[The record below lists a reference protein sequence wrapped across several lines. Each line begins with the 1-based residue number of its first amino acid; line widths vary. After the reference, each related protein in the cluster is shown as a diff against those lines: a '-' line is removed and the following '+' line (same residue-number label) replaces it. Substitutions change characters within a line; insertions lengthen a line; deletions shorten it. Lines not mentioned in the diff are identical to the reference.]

1 MVAGQLAN
9 RRGKAILLLVMQG
22 SGRSNL
28 DGLSGLDAR
37 PTGSDLVYFFP
48 DREITVDQVRQLLER
63 GTETDRA
70 WVISHLLRYAQWDD
84 IWNYV
89 TRDQVRDVLPTLELS
104 DNLRQ
109 KWAKMLKV
117 ELSVSQAAR

>member
-1 MVAGQLAN
+1 
-9 RRGKAILLLVMQG
+9 MQG

-28 DGLSGLDAR
+28 DGLRSLDAR
-37 PTGSDLVYFFP
+37 PVGSDLVYFFP

-63 GTETDRA
+63 GTESDRV

-84 IWNYV
+84 IWHYV
-89 TRDQVRDVLPTLELS
+89 TREQVKDVLPALDLS
-104 DNLRQ
+104 DSLRQ

-117 ELSVSQAAR
+117 ELFASQESR